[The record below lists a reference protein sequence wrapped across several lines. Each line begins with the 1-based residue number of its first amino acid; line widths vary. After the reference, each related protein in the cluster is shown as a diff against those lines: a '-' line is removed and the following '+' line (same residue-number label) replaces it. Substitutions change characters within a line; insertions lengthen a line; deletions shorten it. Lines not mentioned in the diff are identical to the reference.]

1 MKLDA
6 TQDMDD
12 EDKDIPDTKISVYD
26 GFATINLTGP
36 ICSKTVEPVI
46 EFIMDVNFD
55 NKHRIGH
62 INLFIDSVGGDASI
76 AFKLIELMGISNV
89 PIITF
94 GWGTVS
100 SAAFL
105 IFMTGTARLIS
116 RNATVLSHPASATY
130 YGWTVKSNDFAPM
143 GREMDYMHRRLVE
156 HYMSCGEND
165 EKYVK
170 KHLLT
175 KSDVYLTSA
184 EVLEHGYAD
193 GYIHDFKLEEFGVD
207 NGEEID
213 DNVAPTEDGAVNEDQ
228 QTHDAGTE
236 TV

>member
-6 TQDMDD
+6 NQEQEDD
-12 EDKDIPDTKISVYD
+12 DKDIPTTKISIYD

-36 ICSKTVEPVI
+36 ICAKTVEPII
-46 EFIMDVNFD
+46 EFMMDANF
-55 NKHRIGH
+55 NNEHGIRH
-62 INLFIDSVGGDASI
+62 INLFIDSVGGDAGI
-76 AFKLIELMGISNV
+76 AFKLIELMGISKIPV
-89 PIITF
+89 VTF

-105 IFMTGTARLIS
+105 IFMTGSARLIS

-143 GREMDYMHRRLVE
+143 GREMDYMHRRLVQ
-156 HYMSCGEND
+156 HYMMCGDND

-184 EVLEHGYAD
+184 EVIDHGYAD
-193 GYIHDFKLEEFGVD
+193 GYMHDFTLDQFCLD
-207 NGEEID
+207 NGD
-213 DNVAPTEDGAVNEDQ
+213 DVEDNGAPTEDGAMNEDQ
-228 QTHDAGTE
+228 QAHDAGVE
-236 TV
+236 AV